1 MAMNTDNK
9 QFQAPVPGMSL
20 ATEPRGRPWERPA
33 QYTTPEEALDF
44 YMEQITAPEQVAQ
57 MLEILENGY
66 PVTSMVDS
74 IVLGGVMEGM
84 HSLDNAVIIAPALF
98 ELVTGLADS
107 VNIEYETGF
116 TNKNKLEDASLVT
129 KAMRMPKAIDLVEA
143 IEEEDLQ
150 EIEKATS
157 LMSRPVT
164 DESDESIEEEQE

>member
-1 MAMNTDNK
+1 MAMNIDSM
-9 QFQAPVPGMSL
+9 QFHVPVPGMSL
-20 ATEPRGRPWERPA
+20 ATEPKSRAWERPA
-33 QYTTPEEALDF
+33 QYTTPEETLDY
-44 YMEQITAPEQVAQ
+44 YMEQITTPAQVAQ

-74 IVLGGVMEGM
+74 IVLGGVMEGI

-98 ELVTGLADS
+98 ELITGLADS
-107 VNIEYETGF
+107 VDIEYKTGF
-116 TNKNKLEDASLVT
+116 INNNKPEDASLVT

-164 DESDESIEEEQE
+164 DKPDESIEEEQE